1 MAWAKLFKG
10 RLMLNPGL
18 NLTWV
23 SFSFVEKHFL
33 GQLSLIFIEHP
44 IINLFTKRIKLNLRY
59 KCSYLNSNCAL
70 TLDCLNPAL
79 NNPAQD
85 FSFHKQKISHI
96 LATGQNCSN
105 CKQQLL
111 QYFFRWEQQRKNAF
125 SLGLLLSFLNHF
137 FLPLSFL
144 LVLMLYYLCSCFV
157 HGKVF
162 SVDENRT
169 REKLLIWRRMPAS
182 FKYGL
187 CLPLLR
193 SVRCYKFYVP
203 LFFHWKRNSLSMPHK
218 KKTHTHTLEAS
229 AHCSHIV
236 GTQYFGWH
244 DLTLLDLTA
253 NFQHQAKRK
262 LTLSRDNKQTNK
274 LMIFSPNN
282 IIIQLSKWSLNK

>member
-218 KKTHTHTLEAS
+218 KKKTHTHTWSKCALQS
-229 AHCSHIV
+229 YRGNPV
-236 GTQYFGWH
+236 FR
-244 DLTLLDLTA
+244 LTWLDFAWLNCQFSTSSKEET
-253 NFQHQAKRK
+253 NFITWQ
-262 LTLSRDNKQTNK
+262 QTNK
-274 LMIFSPNN
+274 QIDDLFTKQYYYSTFKMIS
-282 IIIQLSKWSLNK
+282 